1 MQILGVKW
9 HYLQE
14 IISYRQC
21 AIQISNNFYPLINKN
36 TQIVYT
42 IIFIKMTDI
51 RDNLHQNH
59 INKNKEYKK
68 NNKIKARLNNHVP
81 KIMHY
86 TQMIKITNMMK

>member
-1 MQILGVKW
+1 
-9 HYLQE
+9 
-14 IISYRQC
+14 
-21 AIQISNNFYPLINKN
+21 
-36 TQIVYT
+36 
-42 IIFIKMTDI
+42 MTDI